1 MPEYAELLNGYRR
14 FRADSYPA
22 LQEKYADLV
31 TNGQHPKLMV
41 ISCSDSRVEPA
52 RIFDVDPGELFV
64 VRNVAALVP
73 PFGAGHSVA
82 SAVEFAVQFLEV
94 KQILVM
100 GHGQC
105 GGCKAS
111 LTRGF
116 AGKPLGEGGAV
127 DAWTAQLGAVR
138 DQVIAELGAESDK
151 ALRAMELA
159 AVKHSIA
166 NLGTFPWVSEKVANG
181 ALKLRG
187 AYFSIS
193 EGVLYSL
200 NADTG
205 EFISEE

>member
-1 MPEYAELLNGYRR
+1 
-14 FRADSYPA
+14 
-22 LQEKYADLV
+22 
-31 TNGQHPKLMV
+31 
-41 ISCSDSRVEPA
+41 
-52 RIFDVDPGELFV
+52 
-64 VRNVAALVP
+64 
-73 PFGAGHSVA
+73 
-82 SAVEFAVQFLEV
+82 
-94 KQILVM
+94 M